1 MILFR
6 AVYKRDKMNR
16 CITYP
21 ALDDSMAQQFARHW
35 IERCKP
41 FWKDAELIQV
51 VPWRVGVDARAEDLE
66 ARQSV
71 MQLESR

>member
-21 ALDDSMAQQFARHW
+21 ALDDSMAKRFAEHW
-35 IERCKP
+35 LERCKP
-41 FWKDAELIQV
+41 HWKDAELLQV
-51 VPWRVGVDARAEDLE
+51 VPWRVGIEARREDLE
-66 ARQSV
+66 ARQKV
-71 MQLESR
+71 LGLESR